1 MKSNKEIINNFFVKI
16 FNRILALEES
26 SIDENDI
33 SVNEIHI
40 IEAVA
45 ELAQCG
51 ESTMKNIAA
60 RLSLSAGATSVAVNT
75 LVNKGYLRRENGLED
90 RRKIFIFLTEK
101 AQKAEEKHRD
111 FHARMIHSIAARLSE
126 EELETL
132 SRSLEGLEEFFSGI
146 DRKN

>member
-1 MKSNKEIINNFFVKI
+1 MSENKEIIHLFFVKI
-16 FNRILALEES
+16 FNKILALEEDA
-26 SIDENDI
+26 IGEVDV

-45 ELAQCG
+45 ALAECG

-60 RLSLSAGATSVAVNT
+60 RLNLSAGALSVAVNT

-90 RRKIFIFLTEK
+90 RRKVFIFLTEK

-111 FHARMIHSIAARLSE
+111 FHAGMIHSIENRLSKE
-126 EELETL
+126 EMETL
-132 SRSLEGLEEFFSGI
+132 SKSLISLEEFFSGL
-146 DRKN
+146 KQ

>member
-1 MKSNKEIINNFFVKI
+1 MGDNKEIINRFFVRI
-16 FNRILALEES
+16 FNKILALEED
-26 SIDENDI
+26 SIGESDV

-60 RLSLSAGATSVAVNT
+60 RLNLTAGALSVAVNT

-90 RRKIFIFLTEK
+90 RRKVFIFITEK
-101 AQKAEEKHRD
+101 AQQAEEKHRD
-111 FHARMIHSIAARLSE
+111 FHAKMIHSVENRLSDE
-126 EELETL
+126 EMEAL
-132 SRSLEGLEEFFSGI
+132 SKSLISLEEFFGAMM
-146 DRKN
+146 